1 MKILVFDNYDSFT
14 YNLVHLVEKIL
25 HQKVEVHRND
35 QIPLEKVK
43 DYDKI
48 ILSPGPGIP
57 EEAGLL
63 LPLIKEYAA
72 TKSIL
77 GVCLGHQAIGQ
88 AFGGKLV
95 NLSKVYHGVATPI
108 TIVKREPA
116 NLKRETA
123 NGKKAKAGAVAA
135 ASAEAV
141 AKVDSPLAIDHSR
154 AAHHSLFDNLPNE
167 FEVGRY
173 HSWVVSEEGFPEELE
188 ITARDANNFI
198 MALQHRTYDV
208 QGVQFHPES
217 VLTPK
222 GEDIL
227 RNWLKQ

>member
-14 YNLVHLVEKIL
+14 YNLVHLVEKII
-25 HQKVEVHRND
+25 HEKVDVYRND

-72 TKSIL
+72 SKSIL

-95 NLSKVYHGVATPI
+95 NLSTVYHGVATPI
-108 TIVKREPA
+108 QLVG
-116 NLKRETA
+116 RETA
-123 NGKKAKAGAVAA
+123 EAIGNKQLAKGKKQTAIAV
-135 ASAEAV
+135 EETH
-141 AKVDSPLAIDHSR
+141 SPLTT
-154 AAHHSLFDNLPNE
+154 HHSLFEGLPNE

-198 MALQHRTYDV
+198 MALQHKQYDV

-217 VLTPK
+217 VLTPR

-227 RNWLKQ
+227 RNWLRG

>member
-72 TKSIL
+72 SKSIL

-95 NLSKVYHGVATPI
+95 NLSTVYHGVATPI
-108 TIVKREPA
+108 QLINRETA
-116 NLKRETA
+116 NSKRETA
-123 NGKKAKAGAVAA
+123 KPTGNRQAAVAD
-135 ASAEAV
+135 
-141 AKVDSPLAIDHSR
+141 AKTLSPLT
-154 AAHHSLFDNLPNE
+154 AHHSLFEGLPNE

-198 MALQHRTYDV
+198 MALQHKQYDV

-227 RNWLKQ
+227 RNWLKA